1 MYLQINTIKYD
12 TDREITNTYENLQIV
27 RSQLFTDKLI
37 FVYIQY
43 NSISIGLSVFG
54 FE

>member
-1 MYLQINTIKYD
+1 MLNYD

-27 RSQLFTDKLI
+27 RSQFFIDKLI

-43 NSISIGLSVFG
+43 DSNMYWFISIQIQPVQ
-54 FE
+54 